1 MGITWQAHSSVLAL
15 LGGILIGAVAVVRH
29 AIVGKITGISG
40 ILNGSTIYKLN
51 KFPYDEKLFKIL
63 FTLGVCLG
71 GLLCYFL
78 FPQAFVDWS
87 KIPIERL
94 LISGF
99 LVGLGSAIGNGC
111 TSGHGVCGI
120 SSLRLR
126 SMVATGVFM
135 TTGILTAIFTK
146 SLSYFPEF
154 DNQLDMSSASIAFA
168 VALIICML
176 LYYIGNLLSRG
187 KIINDEYQKRHFV
200 TLTEFLTGVIFAVG
214 MAVSNMS
221 MNSATLSFL
230 DLTVWN
236 PALIFVMGGA
246 ICLAAPL
253 FYFTNTKGTPFL
265 ATKFDLPTSKD
276 IDLQLITGSGIFG
289 IGWGLSGVC
298 PGPALT
304 NIFNLQSG
312 YRPFLLIICMIFGFW
327 SKEFCFDQYE
337 KNKYAPVEPLPLI
350 SKQTDLSSLEE
361 AKSSSG

>member
-1 MGITWQAHSSVLAL
+1 MRGYEKNTGASGRDDGDGRTASSLSTFFFFLYLSPPNNHDANKITKSIKYMGVTWQTHSSILAL

-51 KFPYDEKLFKIL
+51 KFPYEEKLFKIL

-71 GLLCYFL
+71 GLLCYYL
-78 FPQAFVDWS
+78 FPKAFVDWS

-94 LISGF
+94 LIAGF

-168 VALIICML
+168 VALIVCML
-176 LYYIGNLLSRG
+176 LYYIGSLLSRG
-187 KIINDEYQKRHFV
+187 SHGQR
-200 TLTEFLTGVIFAVG
+200 GAVR
-214 MAVSNMS
+214 
-221 MNSATLSFL
+221 
-230 DLTVWN
+230 
-236 PALIFVMGGA
+236 
-246 ICLAAPL
+246 
-253 FYFTNTKGTPFL
+253 
-265 ATKFDLPTSKD
+265 TS
-276 IDLQLITGSGIFG
+276 
-289 IGWGLSGVC
+289 
-298 PGPALT
+298 
-304 NIFNLQSG
+304 
-312 YRPFLLIICMIFGFW
+312 
-327 SKEFCFDQYE
+327 
-337 KNKYAPVEPLPLI
+337 
-350 SKQTDLSSLEE
+350 EE
-361 AKSSSG
+361 